1 MQRKTDQSISK
12 IHIESIIQSW
22 IDLMKI
28 RQCWL
33 NDTLCKSKLI
43 IDEPEDED
51 RLAIPLQLIDAA
63 INRALR
69 DDYDSERWDVII
81 SLAKYLKPED
91 VINSVEMVTKQN
103 VNLNDIPYN
112 PQADPDFMKIKA
124 FIKRYS
130 SDPNPPRTSL
140 VKQAINK
147 Q

>member
-1 MQRKTDQSISK
+1 MAIKTN
-12 IHIESIIQSW
+12 IESIIQSW
-22 IDLMKI
+22 IALMKI
-28 RQCWL
+28 RHYWQN
-33 NDTLCKSKLI
+33 NDLCLSILAK
-43 IDEPEDED
+43 DEPGN
-51 RLAIPLQLIDAA
+51 RLAIPLQLVDAA

-81 SLAKYLKPED
+81 SLAKYLKPLD
-91 VINSVEMVTKQN
+91 VASLVEVVAKQK
-103 VNLNDIPYN
+103 VDLNDIQYT